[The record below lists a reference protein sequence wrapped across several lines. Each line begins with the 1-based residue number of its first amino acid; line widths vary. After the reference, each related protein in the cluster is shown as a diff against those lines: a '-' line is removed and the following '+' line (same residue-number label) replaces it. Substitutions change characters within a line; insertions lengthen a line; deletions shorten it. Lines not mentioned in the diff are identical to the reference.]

1 MREIRVFSALVLQAG
16 MEIEL
21 DDNAHRHVARVLRL
35 AVGDALTLFNGDGF
49 DYVGEIGFCDRRT
62 TRVRI
67 LSREV
72 LGNES
77 PLHLTLFAA
86 LLKGEAMDRVMQKA
100 VELGV
105 SRIVPVAA
113 ARSEALP
120 AGERR
125 DKKLAHWQGVIVAS
139 AMQCG
144 RAVLPAL
151 DEITPLAAV
160 LDAAVLDAA
169 DDLRWIFSPHH
180 APTADAPASADR
192 LSLLIGPEGGFTP
205 DEVASAQSAG
215 WFIQRLGPR
224 ILRADTAATVAIARA
239 QSRYGDLSR

>member
-72 LGNES
+72 PGNES

-125 DKKLAHWQGVIVAS
+125 DKKLAHWQGVIIAS

-144 RAVLPAL
+144 RTVLPAL

-160 LDAAVLDAA
+160 LDTA
-169 DDLRWIFSPHH
+169 DGLRWIFSPHH
-180 APTADAPASADR
+180 APTADAPASADH

-205 DEVASAQSAG
+205 DEVAAAQSTG

>member
-49 DYVGEIGFCDRRT
+49 DYVGEIGFCDRRA

-72 LGNES
+72 PGNES

-105 SRIVPVAA
+105 SRIVPVVA

-160 LDAAVLDAA
+160 LNAA
-169 DDLRWIFSPHH
+169 DGLRWIFSPHH
-180 APTADAPASADR
+180 APTADAPASADC

>member
-49 DYVGEIGFCDRRT
+49 DYVGEIGFCDRRS

-67 LSREV
+67 LSREAP
-72 LGNES
+72 GNES

-86 LLKGEAMDRVMQKA
+86 LLKGEAMDRVIQKA

-125 DKKLAHWQGVIVAS
+125 DKKLAHWQAVIVAS

-144 RAVLPAL
+144 RAVLPVL

-160 LDAAVLDAA
+160 LNAA
-169 DDLRWIFSPHH
+169 DGLRWIFSPHH
-180 APTADAPASADR
+180 APAADAPASTDR

-205 DEVASAQSAG
+205 DEVAAAQSAG
-215 WFIQRLGPR
+215 WFIQHLGPR

>member
-35 AVGDALTLFNGDGF
+35 SAGDALTLFNGDGF
-49 DYVGEIGFCDRRT
+49 DYAGEIGFCDRRS

-67 LSREV
+67 LSREAP
-72 LGNES
+72 GNES

-120 AGERR
+120 VGERR
-125 DKKLAHWQGVIVAS
+125 NKKLAHWQGVIVAS

-151 DEITPLAAV
+151 DDIMPLAAV
-160 LDAAVLDAA
+160 LDAADG
-169 DDLRWIFSPHH
+169 LRWIFSPHH
-180 APTADAPASADR
+180 APTADIPASADR
-192 LSLLIGPEGGFTP
+192 LSLLVGPEGGFTP

-215 WFIQRLGPR
+215 WFIQHLGPR

>member
-49 DYVGEIGFCDRRT
+49 DYVGEIGFCDRRS

-67 LSREV
+67 LSREAP
-72 LGNES
+72 GNES

-160 LDAAVLDAA
+160 LNAA
-169 DDLRWIFSPHH
+169 DGLRWIFSPHH
-180 APTADAPASADR
+180 APTADAPTSADR

-215 WFIQRLGPR
+215 WFIQHLGPR

>member
-67 LSREV
+67 LSQETPC
-72 LGNES
+72 NES

-105 SRIVPVAA
+105 SRIVPVVA

-151 DEITPLAAV
+151 EEITPLAAM
-160 LDAAVLDAA
+160 LDAA
-169 DDLRWIFSPHH
+169 DGLRWIFSPHH
-180 APTADAPASADR
+180 APTVDAPASADR

-205 DEVASAQSAG
+205 DEVAAAQSAG

>member
-16 MEIEL
+16 MEIDL

-49 DYVGEIGFCDRRT
+49 DYVGEIAFCDRRV

-67 LSREV
+67 LSQEMP
-72 LGNES
+72 GNES

-105 SRIVPVAA
+105 SRIVPVVA

-120 AGERR
+120 VGERR
-125 DKKLAHWQGVIVAS
+125 DKKLAHWQGVIIAS

-144 RAVLPAL
+144 RAVLPTL

-160 LDAAVLDAA
+160 LDAADG
-169 DDLRWIFSPHH
+169 LRWIFSPHH
-180 APTADAPASADR
+180 APTADAPASADH

-205 DEVASAQSAG
+205 DEVAAAQSAG

>member
-35 AVGDALTLFNGDGF
+35 TVGDALTLFNGDGF
-49 DYVGEIGFCDRRT
+49 DYVGEIGFCDRRS

-67 LSREV
+67 LSREAP
-72 LGNES
+72 GNES

-113 ARSEALP
+113 ARSEALL

-125 DKKLAHWQGVIVAS
+125 DKKLAHWQGVIIAS

>member
-21 DDNAHRHVARVLRL
+21 DNNAHRHVAHVLRL

-49 DYVGEIGFCDRRT
+49 DYVGEIGFCDRRV

-67 LSREV
+67 LSQEMP
-72 LGNES
+72 GNES

-120 AGERR
+120 TGERR

-160 LDAAVLDAA
+160 LNAA
-169 DDLRWIFSPHH
+169 DGLRWIFSPHH
-180 APTADAPASADR
+180 APTADAPASADH

-215 WFIQRLGPR
+215 WFIQHLGPR

>member
-67 LSREV
+67 LSREAP
-72 LGNES
+72 GNES

-125 DKKLAHWQGVIVAS
+125 DKKLAHWQGVIIAS

-160 LDAAVLDAA
+160 LDAADG
-169 DDLRWIFSPHH
+169 LRWIFSPHH
-180 APTADAPASADR
+180 APTADAPASADH

-215 WFIQRLGPR
+215 WSIQHLGPR

>member
-49 DYVGEIGFCDRRT
+49 DYVGEIAFCDRRV

-67 LSREV
+67 LSQEMP
-72 LGNES
+72 GNES

-105 SRIVPVAA
+105 SRIVPVVA

-120 AGERR
+120 VGERR

-160 LDAAVLDAA
+160 LDAADG
-169 DDLRWIFSPHH
+169 LRWIFSPHH
-180 APTADAPASADR
+180 APTADAPASADH

>member
-49 DYVGEIGFCDRRT
+49 DYVGEIAFCDRRV

-67 LSREV
+67 LSREAP
-72 LGNES
+72 GNES

-105 SRIVPVAA
+105 SRIVPVVA

-120 AGERR
+120 TGERR

-160 LDAAVLDAA
+160 LDAADG
-169 DDLRWIFSPHH
+169 LRWIFSPHH
-180 APTADAPASADR
+180 APTADAPTSADH

>member
-49 DYVGEIGFCDRRT
+49 DYVGEIGFCDRRS

-67 LSREV
+67 LSREASS
-72 LGNES
+72 NES

-120 AGERR
+120 TGERR

-160 LDAAVLDAA
+160 LNAA
-169 DDLRWIFSPHH
+169 DGLRWIFSPHH
-180 APTADAPASADR
+180 APTADAPASADH

>member
-49 DYVGEIGFCDRRT
+49 DYVGEIGFCDRRS

-67 LSREV
+67 LSREAP
-72 LGNES
+72 GNES

-160 LDAAVLDAA
+160 LNAA
-169 DDLRWIFSPHH
+169 DGLRWIFSPHH
-180 APTADAPASADR
+180 APTADAPASTDR

-215 WFIQRLGPR
+215 WFIQHLGPR

>member
-49 DYVGEIGFCDRRT
+49 DYVGEIGFCDRRS

-67 LSREV
+67 LSREAP
-72 LGNES
+72 GNES

-120 AGERR
+120 TGERR
-125 DKKLAHWQGVIVAS
+125 DKKLAHWQGVIIAS

-160 LDAAVLDAA
+160 LDAADG
-169 DDLRWIFSPHH
+169 LRWIFSPHH

-205 DEVASAQSAG
+205 DEIASAQSAG
-215 WFIQRLGPR
+215 WFIQHLGPR

>member
-72 LGNES
+72 PGNES

-125 DKKLAHWQGVIVAS
+125 DKKLAHWQGVIIAS

-144 RAVLPAL
+144 RTVLPAL

-160 LDAAVLDAA
+160 LDTA
-169 DDLRWIFSPHH
+169 DGLRWIFSPHH
-180 APTADAPASADR
+180 APTADAPASADH

-205 DEVASAQSAG
+205 DEVAAAQSAG

>member
-72 LGNES
+72 PGNES

-125 DKKLAHWQGVIVAS
+125 DKKLAHWQGVIIAS

-144 RAVLPAL
+144 RTVLPAL

-160 LDAAVLDAA
+160 LDIA
-169 DDLRWIFSPHH
+169 DGLRWIFSPHH
-180 APTADAPASADR
+180 APTADAPASADH

-205 DEVASAQSAG
+205 DEVAAAQSTG

>member
-1 MREIRVFSALVLQAG
+1 MREIRVFSALVLRAG

-49 DYVGEIGFCDRRT
+49 DYVGEIGFCDRRS

-67 LSREV
+67 LSREAP
-72 LGNES
+72 GNES

-160 LDAAVLDAA
+160 LNATDG
-169 DDLRWIFSPHH
+169 LRWIFSPHH
-180 APTADAPASADR
+180 APTVDAPASADR

-205 DEVASAQSAG
+205 DEVAAAQSAG

>member
-49 DYVGEIGFCDRRT
+49 DYVGEIGFCDRRV

-67 LSREV
+67 LSQEMP
-72 LGNES
+72 GNES

-105 SRIVPVAA
+105 SRIVPVVA

-160 LDAAVLDAA
+160 LNAA
-169 DDLRWIFSPHH
+169 DGLRWIFSPHH

>member
-49 DYVGEIGFCDRRT
+49 DYVGEIGFCDRRV

-67 LSREV
+67 LSQEMP
-72 LGNES
+72 GNES

-151 DEITPLAAV
+151 EEITPLAAM
-160 LDAAVLDAA
+160 LDAA
-169 DDLRWIFSPHH
+169 DGLRWIFSPHH
-180 APTADAPASADR
+180 APTVDAPASADR

-205 DEVASAQSAG
+205 DEVAAAQSAG

>member
-49 DYVGEIGFCDRRT
+49 DYVGEIGFCDRRS

-67 LSREV
+67 LSREAP
-72 LGNES
+72 GNES

-160 LDAAVLDAA
+160 LNATDG
-169 DDLRWIFSPHH
+169 LRWIFSPHH
-180 APTADAPASADR
+180 APTADAPASDDR

-215 WFIQRLGPR
+215 WFIQHLGPR

>member
-49 DYVGEIGFCDRRT
+49 DYVGEIGFCDRRV

-67 LSREV
+67 LSREAP
-72 LGNES
+72 GNES

-160 LDAAVLDAA
+160 LDAADG
-169 DDLRWIFSPHH
+169 LRWIFSPHH
-180 APTADAPASADR
+180 APTADAPASADH

-205 DEVASAQSAG
+205 GEVAAAQSAG
-215 WFIQRLGPR
+215 WFIQHLGPR

>member
-160 LDAAVLDAA
+160 LDAA

>member
-49 DYVGEIGFCDRRT
+49 DYVGEIGFCDRRS

-67 LSREV
+67 LSREAP
-72 LGNES
+72 GNES

-160 LDAAVLDAA
+160 LNATDG
-169 DDLRWIFSPHH
+169 LRWIFSPHH

-205 DEVASAQSAG
+205 DEVAAAQSAG
-215 WFIQRLGPR
+215 WFIQHLGPR

>member
-35 AVGDALTLFNGDGF
+35 SVGDALTLFNGDGF
-49 DYVGEIGFCDRRT
+49 DYVGEIGFCDRRS

-67 LSREV
+67 LSREAP
-72 LGNES
+72 GNES

-151 DEITPLAAV
+151 DEITPFAAV
-160 LDAAVLDAA
+160 LNAA
-169 DDLRWIFSPHH
+169 DGLRWIFSPHH

-205 DEVASAQSAG
+205 DEVAAAQSAG

>member
-1 MREIRVFSALVLQAG
+1 MREIRVFSALILQAG

-35 AVGDALTLFNGDGF
+35 SVGDALTLFNGDGF
-49 DYVGEIGFCDRRT
+49 DYVGEIGFCDRRS

-67 LSREV
+67 LSREAP
-72 LGNES
+72 GNES

-105 SRIVPVAA
+105 SRIVPVAT

-160 LDAAVLDAA
+160 LDAADG
-169 DDLRWIFSPHH
+169 LRWIFSPHH
-180 APTADAPASADR
+180 APIADTPASADR

-205 DEVASAQSAG
+205 DEVAAAQSAG
-215 WFIQRLGPR
+215 WFIQHLGPR

>member
-67 LSREV
+67 LSREAP
-72 LGNES
+72 GNES

-125 DKKLAHWQGVIVAS
+125 DKKLAHWQGVIIAS

-160 LDAAVLDAA
+160 LDAADG
-169 DDLRWIFSPHH
+169 LRWIFSPHH

-192 LSLLIGPEGGFTP
+192 LGLLIGPEGGFTP
-205 DEVASAQSAG
+205 DEVAVAQSAG

>member
-49 DYVGEIGFCDRRT
+49 DYVGEIGFCDRRA

-72 LGNES
+72 PGNES

-125 DKKLAHWQGVIVAS
+125 DKKLVHWQGVIVAS

-160 LDAAVLDAA
+160 LNAA
-169 DDLRWIFSPHH
+169 DGLRWIFSPHH
-180 APTADAPASADR
+180 APTADAPASADC

-205 DEVASAQSAG
+205 DEVATAQSAG
-215 WFIQRLGPR
+215 WFIQHLGPR

>member
-49 DYVGEIGFCDRRT
+49 DYVGEIGFCDRRS

-67 LSREV
+67 LSREAP
-72 LGNES
+72 GNES

-125 DKKLAHWQGVIVAS
+125 DKKLVHWQGVIVAS

-160 LDAAVLDAA
+160 LDAADG
-169 DDLRWIFSPHH
+169 LRWIFSPHH
-180 APTADAPASADR
+180 APTVDAPASADR

-205 DEVASAQSAG
+205 DEVAAAQSAG

>member
-35 AVGDALTLFNGDGF
+35 TVGDALTLFNGDGF
-49 DYVGEIGFCDRRT
+49 DYVGEIGFCDRRL

-67 LSREV
+67 LSREAP
-72 LGNES
+72 GNES
-77 PLHLTLFAA
+77 PRHLTLFAA

-105 SRIVPVAA
+105 SRIVPVVA

-144 RAVLPAL
+144 RAVLPTL
-151 DEITPLAAV
+151 DEITPF
-160 LDAAVLDAA
+160 AAVLDAA
-169 DDLRWIFSPHH
+169 DGLRWIFSPHH
-180 APTADAPASADR
+180 APTADAPASADH

-205 DEVASAQSAG
+205 DEVAAAQSAG

>member
-16 MEIEL
+16 MEIDL

-72 LGNES
+72 PGNES

-125 DKKLAHWQGVIVAS
+125 DKKLAHWQGVIIAS

-144 RAVLPAL
+144 RTVLPAL

-160 LDAAVLDAA
+160 LDAADG
-169 DDLRWIFSPHH
+169 LRWIFSPHH
-180 APTADAPASADR
+180 APTADAPASADH

>member
-21 DDNAHRHVARVLRL
+21 DNNAHRHVAHVLRL

-49 DYVGEIGFCDRRT
+49 DYVGEIGFCDRRA

-67 LSREV
+67 LSREAP
-72 LGNES
+72 GNES

-151 DEITPLAAV
+151 EEITPLAAV
-160 LDAAVLDAA
+160 LDAADG
-169 DDLRWIFSPHH
+169 LRWIFSPHH
-180 APTADAPASADR
+180 APTVDAPASADR

-205 DEVASAQSAG
+205 DEVATAQSAG

>member
-49 DYVGEIGFCDRRT
+49 DYVGEIGFCDRRA

-72 LGNES
+72 PGNES

-160 LDAAVLDAA
+160 LNAA
-169 DDLRWIFSPHH
+169 DGLRWIFSPHH

>member
-21 DDNAHRHVARVLRL
+21 DDNTHRHVARVLRL

-49 DYVGEIGFCDRRT
+49 DYVGEIGFCDRRS

-67 LSREV
+67 LSREAP
-72 LGNES
+72 GNES

-105 SRIVPVAA
+105 SRIVPVVA

-125 DKKLAHWQGVIVAS
+125 DKKLAHWQGVIIAS

-160 LDAAVLDAA
+160 LDAADG
-169 DDLRWIFSPHH
+169 LRWIFSPHH

-192 LSLLIGPEGGFTP
+192 LGLLIGPEGGFTP
-205 DEVASAQSAG
+205 DEVAVAQSAG

>member
-49 DYVGEIGFCDRRT
+49 DYVGEIGFCDRRS

-67 LSREV
+67 LSREAPS
-72 LGNES
+72 NES

-113 ARSEALP
+113 ARSEVLP
-120 AGERR
+120 TGERR
-125 DKKLAHWQGVIVAS
+125 DKKLAHWQGVIVAG

-160 LDAAVLDAA
+160 LDAADG
-169 DDLRWIFSPHH
+169 LRWIFSPHH
-180 APTADAPASADR
+180 APTADAPESADH

-205 DEVASAQSAG
+205 DEVAAAQSAG

>member
-49 DYVGEIGFCDRRT
+49 DYVGEIGFCDRRS

-67 LSREV
+67 LSREAP
-72 LGNES
+72 GNES

-105 SRIVPVAA
+105 SRIVPVVA

-160 LDAAVLDAA
+160 LNAA
-169 DDLRWIFSPHH
+169 DGLRWIFSPHH
-180 APTADAPASADR
+180 APTADAPASADC

-215 WFIQRLGPR
+215 WFIQHLGPR

>member
-49 DYVGEIGFCDRRT
+49 DYVGEIGFCDRRS

-67 LSREV
+67 LSREAP
-72 LGNES
+72 GNES

-86 LLKGEAMDRVMQKA
+86 LLKGAAMDRVMQTA

-105 SRIVPVAA
+105 SRLVPVAA

-160 LDAAVLDAA
+160 LNAA
-169 DDLRWIFSPHH
+169 DGLRWIFSPHH
-180 APTADAPASADR
+180 APTADAPASADH

-205 DEVASAQSAG
+205 DEVAAAQSAG